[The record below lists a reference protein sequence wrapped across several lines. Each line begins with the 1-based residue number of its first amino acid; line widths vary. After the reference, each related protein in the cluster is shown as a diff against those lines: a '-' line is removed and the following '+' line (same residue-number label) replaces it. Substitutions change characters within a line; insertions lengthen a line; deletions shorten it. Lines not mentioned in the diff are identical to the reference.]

1 MSWLAAIDSGH
12 FNKHVVD
19 RSRDAVA
26 KKNIFAMVLMF
37 TFKHPKPF
45 PTSLYVIS
53 TQVKSIPPHRG
64 SVHMMAQAISSR

>member
-26 KKNIFAMVLMF
+26 KKKFFAMVLMF

-45 PTSLYVIS
+45 PTSLYV
-53 TQVKSIPPHRG
+53 
-64 SVHMMAQAISSR
+64 SSQLK